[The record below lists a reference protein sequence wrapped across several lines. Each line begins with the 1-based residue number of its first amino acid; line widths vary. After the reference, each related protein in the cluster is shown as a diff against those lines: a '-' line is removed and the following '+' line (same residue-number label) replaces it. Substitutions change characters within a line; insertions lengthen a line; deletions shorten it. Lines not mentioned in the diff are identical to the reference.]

1 MVHQY
6 QLNGY
11 NIVLDTCSGSV
22 HVVDEVAYDVI
33 AMYPDHTADEIVAA
47 MMAKYGDR
55 EDVTEADLRQCIDDV
70 ASLKES
76 GKLWSPDTY
85 ENLAFDF
92 KNRNTVVKALCLHV
106 AHTCNLNC
114 SYCFASQGRYQGER
128 ALMSFEVGKRAMDF
142 LIENSGSR
150 RNLEVDFFGGEPGQ
164 TVETLY
170 EDLQFIK
177 ELEPHMVGIG
187 PFISQKDT
195 PFVNEKS
202 GTMDETLRLLSII
215 RLIHPKVLL
224 PATTALG
231 TIHPLGREK
240 GIQSGANVVMPNLSP
255 VNVRD
260 KYKLY
265 DNKICT
271 GDEAAECRFCM
282 ENRMKSIGYQV
293 VVSRGDYADM

>member
-92 KNRNTVVKALCLHV
+92 KNRNTVVKAPLPACGPHLQPELLLLLCL
-106 AHTCNLNC
+106 AGPL
-114 SYCFASQGRYQGER
+114 SGR
-128 ALMSFEVGKRAMDF
+128 ACPD
-142 LIENSGSR
+142 
-150 RNLEVDFFGGEPGQ
+150 
-164 TVETLY
+164 
-170 EDLQFIK
+170 
-177 ELEPHMVGIG
+177 EL
-187 PFISQKDT
+187 
-195 PFVNEKS
+195 
-202 GTMDETLRLLSII
+202 
-215 RLIHPKVLL
+215 
-224 PATTALG
+224 
-231 TIHPLGREK
+231 
-240 GIQSGANVVMPNLSP
+240 
-255 VNVRD
+255 
-260 KYKLY
+260 
-265 DNKICT
+265 
-271 GDEAAECRFCM
+271 
-282 ENRMKSIGYQV
+282 
-293 VVSRGDYADM
+293 

>member
-1 MVHQY
+1 MPPLPGGIFLCNNGMENKMVHQY

-150 RNLEVDFFGGEPGQ
+150 RNLEVDFFGGS
-164 TVETLY
+164 L
-170 EDLQFIK
+170 
-177 ELEPHMVGIG
+177 
-187 PFISQKDT
+187 
-195 PFVNEKS
+195 
-202 GTMDETLRLLSII
+202 
-215 RLIHPKVLL
+215 
-224 PATTALG
+224 
-231 TIHPLGREK
+231 
-240 GIQSGANVVMPNLSP
+240 
-255 VNVRD
+255 
-260 KYKLY
+260 
-265 DNKICT
+265 
-271 GDEAAECRFCM
+271 
-282 ENRMKSIGYQV
+282 
-293 VVSRGDYADM
+293 